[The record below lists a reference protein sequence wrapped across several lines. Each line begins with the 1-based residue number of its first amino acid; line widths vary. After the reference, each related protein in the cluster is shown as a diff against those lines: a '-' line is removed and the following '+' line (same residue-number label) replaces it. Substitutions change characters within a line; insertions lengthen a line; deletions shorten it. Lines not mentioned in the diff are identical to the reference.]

1 MQLFILIFFSSL
13 ICGLHE
19 TGIQAVLGGWPN
31 RSTKSDL
38 RIPCESHVGL
48 LKLLCHDLREANSIF
63 PFSKFKINYTFTV
76 CKASKATAYSVSYS
90 LGLPGGSDGKA
101 SACRAGDPRSIP
113 GLGRSPGEGNGLPQ
127 STPVLLPG
135 NSMD

>member
-1 MQLFILIFFSSL
+1 MKEMKLKFNSPNFIGAKGKIRNF
-13 ICGLHE
+13 
-19 TGIQAVLGGWPN
+19 VL
-31 RSTKSDL
+31 
-38 RIPCESHVGL
+38 
-48 LKLLCHDLREANSIF
+48 
-63 PFSKFKINYTFTV
+63 
-76 CKASKATAYSVSYS
+76 

-113 GLGRSPGEGNGLPQ
+113 GLGRSPREGNGLPQ